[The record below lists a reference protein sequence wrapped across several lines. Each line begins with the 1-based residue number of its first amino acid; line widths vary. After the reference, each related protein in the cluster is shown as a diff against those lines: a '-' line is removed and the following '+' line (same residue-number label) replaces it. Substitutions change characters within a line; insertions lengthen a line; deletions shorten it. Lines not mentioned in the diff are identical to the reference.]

1 MGYQYFNTEEMVN
14 NTIIFD
20 SREETITTESV
31 HIAYGI
37 DKNFLFGCGV
47 SIASILMHNREMDFV
62 FHVFIDDIS
71 QDDIARF
78 SEMAKTNNTCVNIHL
93 VNCDKLRTFPTTK
106 NWSIA
111 MYFRFIIGD
120 YFIGIQDKVMYL
132 DADIM
137 CQGSLQQLVN
147 IDLTGCVAGVVV
159 ERDQT
164 WWAQRAQSL
173 DCPALSRGYFNSG
186 MLLLNIVE
194 WAKEHVSG
202 KAMEMLSD
210 KNLTPMLSYMDQDIL
225 NIILHDKVKFID
237 TVYNTQFSLN
247 YELKKK
253 FINPINNDTVL
264 IHYVGPTKPWHYWS
278 NYKTAVPFLTA
289 RQYSPWHT
297 VPLMR
302 PNNANYAR
310 YCAKHN
316 FKQGKT
322 IPGIMSYLLYFYLK
336 IKG

>member
-1 MGYQYFNTEEMVN
+1 MGYQYFNTEEMIN

-20 SREETITTESV
+20 SREKKITTESV

-47 SIASILMHNREMDFV
+47 SIASVLMHNREMDFV

-78 SEMAKTNNTCVNIHL
+78 SEMAKANNTCVNIHL
-93 VNCDKLRTFPTTK
+93 VNCDKLRILPTTK
-106 NWSIA
+106 NWSVA

-120 YFIGIQDKVMYL
+120 YFIGTQDKVLYL

-159 ERDQT
+159 ERDQA

-173 DCPALSRGYFNSG
+173 DCPALSQGYFNSG
-186 MLLLNIVE
+186 MLLLNIVA

-237 TVYNTQFSLN
+237 AVYNTQFSLN

-253 FINPINNDTVL
+253 FINPINNKTVL
-264 IHYVGPTKPWHYWS
+264 IHYVGPSKPWHNWS
-278 NYKTAVPFLTA
+278 NYKSAVPFLTA
-289 RQYSPWHT
+289 RQHSPWRT
-297 VPLMR
+297 VPLMQ

-316 FKQGKT
+316 FKQGKR
-322 IPGIMSYLLYFYLK
+322 IPGVMSYLLYFYLK